1 MRVPSQA
8 LLLVGSL
15 AVGLGLAEG
24 LVRGLRLVEYP
35 PRLHQPDNANVYVMR
50 PGFRGKTSRG
60 IPIRVNAVGARG
72 PEVPVPKRD
81 GTFRIL
87 LLGDSSAFGSGIR
100 EEDSFGALLERAL
113 NERGDGLRYE
123 VLNFG
128 TSGYNTVQER
138 NLLEMKGPSLEPD
151 LVLVA
156 FFSNDI
162 DPFRVAGQIDPR
174 RRALV
179 RIKEAIR
186 ENLRL
191 YPFLHGRIQRLRQRL
206 APARSTAAV
215 LSAESPGFAE
225 AIAALADIRDLAAS
239 AGARAFVVLL
249 PKLEGLD
256 GEYPLARFDAEFL
269 AACAAS
275 GIPSANL
282 LPYFRGEDAVALWLR
297 PDDGHP
303 NERGH
308 AIIARGI
315 YREIGQAGILPD
327 TLSVVE
333 KMLERE
339 KNERRILGYIR

>member
-1 MRVPSQA
+1 MRVPPQA

-15 AVGLGLAEG
+15 AVGLGAAEA

-35 PRLHQPDNANVYVMR
+35 PRLHQPDSTNVYVMR
-50 PGFRGKTSRG
+50 PGFRGKTSYG

-72 PEVPVPKRD
+72 PEVAIPKRD

-87 LLGDSSAFGSGIR
+87 LLGDSSAFGSGVR
-100 EEDSFGALLERAL
+100 EEDSFGTLLERAL

-138 NLLEMKGPSLEPD
+138 NLLEMKGPRLEPD

-162 DPFRVAGQIDPR
+162 EPFRVAGQIDPR
-174 RRALV
+174 RRVLV

-191 YPFLHGRIQRLRQRL
+191 YPFLRGRMERLRQRL
-206 APARSTAAV
+206 SPPRSTAAV
-215 LSAESPGFAE
+215 LSAETPGFDE
-225 AIAALADIRDLAAS
+225 AIAALADIRDLAAA
-239 AGARAFVVLL
+239 AGAQAFVVLL

-256 GEYPLARFDAEFL
+256 GDYPLARFDADFL
-269 AACAAS
+269 AACAAR
-275 GIPSANL
+275 GVAAANL
-282 LPYFRGEDAVALWLR
+282 LPYFRGEDAAALWLR

-315 YREIGQAGILPD
+315 EEELVRAGMLP
-327 TLSVVE
+327 E
-333 KMLERE
+333 KSGAR
-339 KNERRILGYIR
+339 